1 MNKFSIASFTN
12 VGYWLHSRKFN
23 AVEED
28 LTGTTAL
35 VTGATGGIGLEVA
48 RTLSALG
55 ARVVAVGRDGEKLK
69 ALDEVM
75 ATPFR
80 PVEADLSLMEEVRH
94 LADEMIASEEIDVVV
109 NNVGV
114 LLPEYTQTD
123 EGLEKSFATNVAGHF
138 VLTNTLLP
146 VMAAAGSGRIVNVSS
161 GGMYSVRIK
170 PAGLQADPARYSGSG
185 AYAQAKR
192 AQVILTEMWAEAVA
206 DQGVTVNSMH
216 PGWVATSGV
225 AYSLPTFNKVM
236 KPLLRDVTQGA
247 DTIVWLAA
255 SDDVQGATG
264 QFWFDRASVPTHLS
278 DSTQETTAERAQ
290 LWDVLVDVTGSD
302 LVLDQSDTDR

>member
-12 VGYWLHSRKFN
+12 VGYWLHSRKFGP
-23 AVEED
+23 VGED
-28 LTGTTAL
+28 LTGKTAL

-48 RTLSALG
+48 RILSELG
-55 ARVVAVGRDGEKLK
+55 ARVIAVGRDPDKLQ
-69 ALDEVM
+69 ALDGVL
-75 ATPFR
+75 AAGYR
-80 PVEADLSLMEEVRH
+80 PVEADLSLMEEVRR
-94 LADEMIASEEIDVVV
+94 LAGEVVDSEEIDIIV

-138 VLTNTLLP
+138 VLTNAILP
-146 VMAAAGSGRIVNVSS
+146 VMAAAGSGRVVNVSS

-170 PAGLQADPARYSGSG
+170 PAELQADPDAYSGSG

-206 DQGVTVNSMH
+206 DKGVTVNAMH

-236 KPLLRDVTQGA
+236 KPLLRDATQGA

-255 SDDVQGATG
+255 SRDVQGATG

-278 DSTQETTAERAQ
+278 DSTQETSAERAQ

-302 LVLDQSDTDR
+302 LELGQPATDR

>member
-1 MNKFSIASFTN
+1 MNKISIASFTN
-12 VGYWLHSRKFN
+12 VGYWLHSSKFGP
-23 AVEED
+23 VEED
-28 LTGTTAL
+28 LTGTTVL

-48 RTLSALG
+48 STLSALG
-55 ARVVAVGRDGEKLK
+55 ARVIAVGRDRDKLK
-69 ALDEVM
+69 GLDEVM
-75 ATPFR
+75 ATEYR
-80 PVEADLSLMEEVRH
+80 AAEADLSLLEEVRH
-94 LADEMIASEEIDVVV
+94 LADDMVASEEIDVIV

-123 EGLEKSFATNVAGHF
+123 EGLEKSFATNLAGHF
-138 VLTNTLLP
+138 VLTNAILP
-146 VMAAAGSGRIVNVSS
+146 VMAAAGSGRVVNVSS
-161 GGMYSVRIK
+161 GGMYSARIK
-170 PAGLQADPARYSGSG
+170 PTQLQAEPDRYNGSA

-206 DQGVTVNSMH
+206 DKGVTVNSMH

-236 KPLLRDVTQGA
+236 KPFLRDVTQGA

-264 QFWFDRASVPTHLS
+264 QFWFDRASVPTHIS
-278 DSTQETTAERAQ
+278 DSTRETSAERAQ
-290 LWDVLVDVTGSD
+290 LWDVLVEVTGSD
-302 LVLDQSDTDR
+302 LVLDQPATDR

>member
-1 MNKFSIASFTN
+1 MNKLSIASFTN
-12 VGYWLHSRKFN
+12 VGYRLHSRNFGP
-23 AVEED
+23 VDED
-28 LTGTTAL
+28 LTGKTVL

-48 RTLSALG
+48 TTLSALG
-55 ARVVAVGRDGEKLK
+55 ARVIAVGRDRDKLV
-69 ALDEVM
+69 ALAEVM
-75 ATPFR
+75 ASEHR
-80 PVEADLSLMEEVRH
+80 PVEVDMSLMGEVRR
-94 LADEMIASEEIDVVV
+94 LANDMAASEEIDVLV

-114 LLPEYTQTD
+114 LLPEFNQTD
-123 EGLEKSFATNVAGHF
+123 EGLEQSFATNVAGHF
-138 VLTNTLLP
+138 ILANAILP
-146 VMAAAGSGRIVNVSS
+146 VMAAAGSGRVINVSS
-161 GGMYSVRIK
+161 GGMYSTRIK
-170 PAGLQADPARYSGSG
+170 PGELQAGPDRYNGSA

-206 DQGVTVNSMH
+206 DSGVTVNSMH

-236 KPLLRDVTQGA
+236 KPLLRNPTQGA

-255 SDDVQGATG
+255 SRDAQGATG

-278 DSTQETTAERAQ
+278 DSTTETPAERAQ

-302 LVLDQSDTDR
+302 LELDQPAADR

>member
-1 MNKFSIASFTN
+1 MNKLSIASFTN
-12 VGYWLHSRKFN
+12 VGYWLHTRKFGP
-23 AVEED
+23 VEED
-28 LTGTTAL
+28 LTGTTVL

-48 RTLSALG
+48 SNLSALG
-55 ARVVAVGRDGEKLK
+55 ARVIAVGRDRHKLQ

-75 ATPFR
+75 ATEYR
-80 PVEADLSLMEEVRH
+80 PVAADLSLMEEVRR
-94 LADEMIASEEIDVVV
+94 LADDMVASEEIDVLV

-114 LLPEYTQTD
+114 LLPEFTQTE
-123 EGLEKSFATNVAGHF
+123 EGLEKSFATNLAGHF
-138 VLTNTLLP
+138 VLTNAILP
-146 VMAAAGSGRIVNVSS
+146 VMAAAGSGRVVNVSS

-170 PAGLQADPARYSGSG
+170 PAQLQAEPHRYGGSA

-206 DQGVTVNSMH
+206 DKGVTVNSMH

-236 KPLLRDVTQGA
+236 KPFLRDVTQGA

-278 DSTQETTAERAQ
+278 DSTQETSAERSQ
-290 LWDVLVDVTGSD
+290 LWDVLVEVTGSD
-302 LVLDQSDTDR
+302 LVLD

>member
-1 MNKFSIASFTN
+1 MNKLSIASFTN
-12 VGYWLHSRKFN
+12 VGYWFHSRGFEP
-23 AVEED
+23 VEED
-28 LTGTTAL
+28 LTGTTVL

-48 RTLSALG
+48 STLSALG
-55 ARVVAVGRDGEKLK
+55 ARVIAVGRDRDKLQ

-75 ATPFR
+75 ATEFR
-80 PVEADLSLMEEVRH
+80 PVEADLSLLEEVRH
-94 LADEMIASEEIDVVV
+94 LADDMVASENIDVLV

-114 LLPEYTQTD
+114 LLPEHTETD
-123 EGLEKSFATNVAGHF
+123 EGLEKTFATNLAGHF
-138 VLTNTLLP
+138 VLTNAILP
-146 VMAAAGSGRIVNVSS
+146 VMATAGSGRVVNVSS

-170 PAGLQADPARYSGSG
+170 PAELQAEPDRYSGSA

-206 DQGVTVNSMH
+206 DKGVTVNSMH

-247 DTIVWLAA
+247 DTIVWLAT

-278 DSTQETTAERAQ
+278 DSTQETMAERAQ

-302 LVLDQSDTDR
+302 LVLDQPPTDR

>member
-1 MNKFSIASFTN
+1 MNKISIASFTN
-12 VGYWLHSRKFN
+12 VGYWLHSSKFGP
-23 AVEED
+23 VEED
-28 LTGTTAL
+28 LTGTTVL

-48 RTLSALG
+48 STLSALG
-55 ARVVAVGRDGEKLK
+55 ARVIAVGRDRDKLK
-69 ALDEVM
+69 GLDEVM
-75 ATPFR
+75 ATEYR
-80 PVEADLSLMEEVRH
+80 AAEADLSLLEEVRH
-94 LADEMIASEEIDVVV
+94 LADDMVASEEIDVIV

-123 EGLEKSFATNVAGHF
+123 EGLEKSFATNLAGHF
-138 VLTNTLLP
+138 VLTNAILP
-146 VMAAAGSGRIVNVSS
+146 VMAAAGSGRVVNVSS
-161 GGMYSVRIK
+161 GGMYSARIK
-170 PAGLQADPARYSGSG
+170 PTQLQAEPDRYNGSA

-206 DQGVTVNSMH
+206 DKGVTVNSMH

-236 KPLLRDVTQGA
+236 KPFLRDVTQGA

-264 QFWFDRASVPTHLS
+264 QFWFDRASVPTHIS
-278 DSTQETTAERAQ
+278 DSTQETSAERAQ
-290 LWDVLVDVTGSD
+290 LWDVLVEVTGSD
-302 LVLDQSDTDR
+302 LVLDQPATDR

>member
-12 VGYWLHSRKFN
+12 IGYWFHARKFGP
-23 AVEED
+23 VEEN
-28 LTGTTAL
+28 LTGTTVL

-48 RTLSALG
+48 TTLSALG
-55 ARVVAVGRDGEKLK
+55 ARVIAVGRDRDKLK
-69 ALDEVM
+69 ALDEIM
-75 ATPFR
+75 ATQFR
-80 PVEADLSLMEEVRH
+80 PVEADLSLMEEVHH
-94 LADEMIASEEIDVVV
+94 LADDMVASEKIDVVV

-114 LLPEYTQTD
+114 LLPEYAQTE
-123 EGLEKSFATNVAGHF
+123 EGLEKSFATNLAGHF
-138 VLTNTLLP
+138 VLTNAILP
-146 VMAAAGSGRIVNVSS
+146 VMAAAGSGRVVNVSS

-170 PAGLQADPARYSGSG
+170 PAELQADPGRYSGSG

-206 DQGVTVNSMH
+206 DRGVTVNSMH

-236 KPLLRDVTQGA
+236 KPFLRDVAQGA

-255 SDDVQGATG
+255 SSDVKGATG
-264 QFWFDRASVPTHLS
+264 QFWFDRASVPTHMS
-278 DSTQETTAERAQ
+278 DSTQETPAERSQ
-290 LWDVLVDVTGSD
+290 LWDVLVDVTGFD
-302 LVLDQSDTDR
+302 LVLDQPATDR

>member
-1 MNKFSIASFTN
+1 MNKFSIAAFTN
-12 VGYWLHSRKFN
+12 VGYWLHSRKFGP
-23 AVEED
+23 VDED
-28 LTGTTAL
+28 LSGATAL

-48 RTLSALG
+48 RILSELG
-55 ARVVAVGRDGEKLK
+55 ARVIAVGRDPEKLK
-69 ALDEVM
+69 ALDGVL
-75 ATPFR
+75 ANGYR
-80 PVEADLSLMEEVRH
+80 PVEADLSLMEEVRR
-94 LADEMIASEEIDVVV
+94 LAEEMVNSEEIDIIV

-114 LLPEYTQTD
+114 LLPEFTQTE

-138 VLTNTLLP
+138 VLTNAILP
-146 VMAAAGSGRIVNVSS
+146 AMAAAGSGRVVNVSS

-170 PAGLQADPARYSGSG
+170 PAALQADPDKYSGSG

-206 DQGVTVNSMH
+206 DKGVTVNAMH

-225 AYSLPTFNKVM
+225 ANSLPTFNKVM
-236 KPLLRDVTQGA
+236 KPLLRDTTQGA

-255 SDDVQGATG
+255 SHDVQGATG

-278 DSTQETTAERAQ
+278 DSTQETSAERAQ
-290 LWDVLVDVTGSD
+290 LWDVLVEVTGSD
-302 LVLDQSDTDR
+302 LELDQPATDR

>member
-1 MNKFSIASFTN
+1 MNKISIASFTN
-12 VGYWLHSRKFN
+12 VGYWLHSSKFGP
-23 AVEED
+23 VEED
-28 LTGTTAL
+28 LTGTTVL

-48 RTLSALG
+48 STLSALG
-55 ARVVAVGRDGEKLK
+55 ARVIAVGRDRDKLK
-69 ALDEVM
+69 GLDEVM
-75 ATPFR
+75 ATEYR
-80 PVEADLSLMEEVRH
+80 AAEADLSLLEEVRH
-94 LADEMIASEEIDVVV
+94 LADDMVASEEIDVIV

-123 EGLEKSFATNVAGHF
+123 EGLEKSFATNLAGHF
-138 VLTNTLLP
+138 VLTNAILP
-146 VMAAAGSGRIVNVSS
+146 VMAAAGSGRVVNVSS
-161 GGMYSVRIK
+161 GGMYSARIK
-170 PAGLQADPARYSGSG
+170 PTQLQAEPDRYNGSA

-206 DQGVTVNSMH
+206 DKGVTVNSMH

-236 KPLLRDVTQGA
+236 KPFLRDVTQGA

-278 DSTQETTAERAQ
+278 DSTQETSAERAQ
-290 LWDVLVDVTGSD
+290 LWDVLVEVTGSD
-302 LVLDQSDTDR
+302 LVLDQPATDR

>member
-12 VGYWLHSRKFN
+12 VGYWLHSRKFGP
-23 AVEED
+23 VEED
-28 LTGTTAL
+28 LTGTTVL

-48 RTLSALG
+48 RTLSTLG
-55 ARVVAVGRDGEKLK
+55 ARVIAVGRDSDKLQ
-69 ALDEVM
+69 ALDAVM
-75 ATPFR
+75 TGDYR
-80 PVEADLSLMEEVRH
+80 PVEADLSLLEQVRH
-94 LADEMIASEEIDVVV
+94 FAEDMIASEEIDVLV

-123 EGLEKSFATNVAGHF
+123 EGLEKSFATNLAGHF
-138 VLTNTLLP
+138 VLTNAILP
-146 VMAAAGSGRIVNVSS
+146 AMAAAGSGRVVNVSS
-161 GGMYSVRIK
+161 GGMYSARIK
-170 PAGLQADPARYSGSG
+170 PAQLQVDSDRYSGSA

-192 AQVILTEMWAEAVA
+192 AQVILTEMWAEQVA
-206 DQGVTVNSMH
+206 DRGVTVNSMH

-236 KPLLRDVTQGA
+236 KPFLRDVTQGA
-247 DTIVWLAA
+247 DTIIWLAA
-255 SDDVQGATG
+255 SHDVQGATG
-264 QFWFDRASVPTHLS
+264 QFWFDRGSVPTHLS

-302 LVLDQSDTDR
+302 LVLDQSTTER